1 MVDEIFRKGN
11 ITKRK
16 YVRIVF
22 EYIKETL
29 KIVENIEG
37 KMRKKNESKAS
48 K

>member
-11 ITKRK
+11 IKRK

-29 KIVENIEG
+29 KIVENMEG
-37 KMRKKNESKAS
+37 K
-48 K
+48 